1 MNSNECVFLTRGEL
15 HIHSDNT
22 LSVHL
27 KPEDSRIEDILRLVK
42 LNQLQ
47 IVTIDPKKI
56 NFYKSFFSNNWYL
69 IPTLEYTGCAK
80 YSGYSHFSFTY
91 KLDGYL
97 SWDKKGVRLLTS
109 DEIDRVRKTL
119 SLG

>member
-1 MNSNECVFLTRGEL
+1 MNNKECVFLTRGEL
-15 HIHSDNT
+15 HIHSESS

-27 KPEDSRIEDILRLVK
+27 KPGDKRIDDILRLIK

-56 NFYKSFFSNNWYL
+56 KFYKSFFSNNWYL
-69 IPTLEYTGCAK
+69 IPTLEYTGQAN
-80 YSGYSHFSFTY
+80 YSGYTHFSFIY
-91 KLDGYL
+91 KLDGTYY
-97 SWDKKGVRLLTS
+97 WDKKGVRLLTTE
-109 DEIDRVRKTL
+109 EIDRVKKTS